1 MKQGDKIRVKLDE
14 GIYEYGKVLDIDID
28 MLGCKHIVNY
38 IGDHGI
44 EKEMYIEFVELVK

>member
-1 MKQGDKIRVKLDE
+1 MGEGDKIKVKLDE
-14 GIYEYGKVLDIDID
+14 GIYEYGEVLDIDID